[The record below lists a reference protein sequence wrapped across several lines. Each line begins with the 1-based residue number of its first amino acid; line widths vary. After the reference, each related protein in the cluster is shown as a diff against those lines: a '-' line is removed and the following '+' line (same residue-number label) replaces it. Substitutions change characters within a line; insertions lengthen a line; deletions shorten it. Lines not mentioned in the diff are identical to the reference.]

1 MTSRDCHWFY
11 LTSLAN
17 ESNPLP
23 CLLISQQRIGTL
35 SLQEDLH
42 GYLPYYDHI
51 YVQLPNYVKLSQHL
65 TKLCLSIEATQAT
78 PHFVTCKF
86 YAWQQPQQALTSR
99 TSATAEKQRVNC
111 ACLSRLARPNWSC
124 NAQNTA
130 KSKIYTPLYY
140 TLVVSTISA
149 KKASEIRRR
158 WSFLKFLALAVWVYL
173 NSNLWSGLQK
183 THLFHNR

>member
-1 MTSRDCHWFY
+1 MVNISSMTSRDCHWFY

-86 YAWQQPQQALTSR
+86 YA
-99 TSATAEKQRVNC
+99 
-111 ACLSRLARPNWSC
+111 
-124 NAQNTA
+124 
-130 KSKIYTPLYY
+130 
-140 TLVVSTISA
+140 
-149 KKASEIRRR
+149 
-158 WSFLKFLALAVWVYL
+158 
-173 NSNLWSGLQK
+173 
-183 THLFHNR
+183 